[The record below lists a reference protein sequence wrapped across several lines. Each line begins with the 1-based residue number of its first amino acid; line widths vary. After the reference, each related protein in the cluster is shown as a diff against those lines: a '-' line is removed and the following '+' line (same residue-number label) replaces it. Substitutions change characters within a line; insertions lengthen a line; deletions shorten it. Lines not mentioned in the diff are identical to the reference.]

1 MRVVANM
8 PKKPLRMAPI
18 RASES
23 LCRRAG
29 VLRAGINLSNA
40 SLVSNKEDPN
50 NPQGIAPGLAAE
62 LARQLGATVTYV
74 PYENPGL
81 LADAATRDEW
91 DIALLGAEPAR
102 AKEIA
107 FTPPYAEV
115 EATYLVRDG
124 SPLRTCADVD
134 AAGKRVCAMG
144 GSAYDLWL
152 TANLEHATI
161 VRPDER
167 SRPASRVLFDDDE
180 SLDAL
185 AGLRPWLIEQRES
198 RGSGVVLEDRYTS
211 IRQAIGAPRARVG
224 DGAAIMFLSA
234 FVAEAKASGLVA
246 ELLEK
251 WGQAAHLSVAKDE

>member
-1 MRVVANM
+1 MT
-8 PKKPLRMAPI
+8 PLP
-18 RASES
+18 
-23 LCRRAG
+23 
-29 VLRAGINLSNA
+29 
-40 SLVSNKEDPN
+40 
-50 NPQGIAPGLAAE
+50 
-62 LARQLGATVTYV
+62 
-74 PYENPGL
+74 
-81 LADAATRDEW
+81 
-91 DIALLGAEPAR
+91 
-102 AKEIA
+102 
-107 FTPPYAEV
+107 
-115 EATYLVRDG
+115 
-124 SPLRTCADVD
+124 RTCADVD
-134 AAGKRVCAMG
+134 TAGKRVCAMG